1 MQVKIIIDINPF
13 FSSSASANRWL
24 TLIEG
29 LNSLNVKIDLLVVGN
44 YQSSAEKNKLK
55 SVSEINGIKI
65 KYLTSLILSGIWQR
79 RFYNYFGKYVQAFF
93 IKKKLKN
100 ELSDFKGFVWAE
112 NNLIIWKIICSILN
126 ASKKSFKLIS
136 EMSEFLDILQYNK
149 GNVLQRRAEKEK
161 KIFFESIYIHKIDG
175 LVLMTKTLM
184 KHYSNFDSFPS
195 LTHIP
200 MTVDFQRFDKKP
212 DVLPEFEMPYIA
224 YIGVMDNAK
233 DGVNILIDAFSQ
245 ISKEYYELKLYLVGG
260 WNYDTPSH
268 LSRIKELDL
277 ENRIKWL
284 GEYPRDVIPSIIC
297 NAKIL
302 TLPRPDSKQAQGGFP
317 TKLGEYLATGVP
329 VCATSVGEISDYL
342 IDNKSIFF
350 AEPGSVD
357 SFANSLRNALKDSV
371 KANKV
376 GKQGKKIAEKHFNKK
391 IQSRTLYKFLKQLLN
406 ENKK

>member
-1 MQVKIIIDINPF
+1 MDITLILYSNPF
-13 FSSSASANRWL
+13 YESSASANRWL

-29 LNSLNVKIDLLVVGN
+29 LNELGVKIKILICGN
-44 YQSSAEKNKLK
+44 YQTKEEK
-55 SVSEINGIKI
+55 EICGKQYKIDCILI
-65 KYLTSLILSGIWQR
+65 KYLNEKVVDSLWKR
-79 RFYNYFGKYVQAFF
+79 RYYNYFGKYIQL
-93 IKKKLKN
+93 KKNYRKVRK
-100 ELSDFKGFVWAE
+100 ELIHYNGIVWTE
-112 NNLIIWKIICSILN
+112 NDLSLWKIISNISN
-126 ASKKSFKLIS
+126 KSFKLIS
-136 EMSEFLDILQYNK
+136 EMSEFLDILQNNK
-149 GNVLQRRAEKEK
+149 GNILQRRAEKEK
-161 KIFFESIYIHKIDG
+161 KIFFESIYINKIDG

-184 KHYSNFDSFPS
+184 NHYNNFDSFPS
-195 LTHIP
+195 LLHLP
-200 MTVDFQRFDKKP
+200 MTVDLQRFNKKP
-212 DVLPEFEMPYIA
+212 DVLPELEKPYIA
-224 YIGVMDNAK
+224 FVGVMDDAK
-233 DGVNILIDAFSQ
+233 DGINILINAFSQ
-245 ISKEYYELKLYLVGG
+245 ISEEYHELKLYLVGG

-284 GEYPRDVIPSIIC
+284 GEYPRDMIPSILC

-329 VCATSVGEISDYL
+329 ICATSVGEIPDYL
-342 IDNKSIFF
+342 IDNESVFF

-391 IQSRTLYKFLKQLLN
+391 IQSRILYKFLKQLLN